1 MPQRV
6 GHLYVMFH
14 WKMKFLKRIT
24 GFSTAFFGFSW
35 TNSERRAV
43 ASQLFRE
50 GVIDD
55 LKGFYPAPGDWP
67 KGFEAKLRAAVSNIE
82 VRVQKFRHFV
92 PEKDRSAFNSAWDL
106 FKSHGLNLAGINVRH
121 MLCIQRCRPPEAKI
135 QRMFF
140 MRGQKA
146 YFSVVLKHNIS
157 LNSDRCMRS
166 FATHTT
172 SGYFNR

>member
-1 MPQRV
+1 MTANKSLQLTFDSPLGLATPSPPVESNAAELRC
-6 GHLYVMFH
+6 YVH

-92 PEKDRSAFNSAWDL
+92 PEKDRSAFDSAWDL
-106 FKSHGLNLAGINVRH
+106 FKSHGLNLSWNQCAAYVMYPTMHAAGSKNPKDIFYERT
-121 MLCIQRCRPPEAKI
+121 E
-135 QRMFF
+135 
-140 MRGQKA
+140 
-146 YFSVVLKHNIS
+146 S
-157 LNSDRCMRS
+157 LLQYG
-166 FATHTT
+166 AET
-172 SGYFNR
+172 

>member
-92 PEKDRSAFNSAWDL
+92 PEKDRSAFDSAWDL
-106 FKSHGLNLAGINVRH
+106 FKSHGLNLSWNQCA
-121 MLCIQRCRPPEAKI
+121 
-135 QRMFF
+135 
-140 MRGQKA
+140 A
-146 YFSVVLKHNIS
+146 YVMYPTMQAAESKNPKDVFYERTES
-157 LNSDRCMRS
+157 LLQYG
-166 FATHTT
+166 AET
-172 SGYFNR
+172 

>member
-1 MPQRV
+1 
-6 GHLYVMFH
+6 MFH

-55 LKGFYPAPGDWP
+55 LKGFYPAPCDWP

-92 PEKDRSAFNSAWDL
+92 PEKDRSAFDSAWDL
-106 FKSHGLNLAGINVRH
+106 FKSHGLNLSWNQCAAYVMYPTMQAAGSKNPKDVFYERT
-121 MLCIQRCRPPEAKI
+121 E
-135 QRMFF
+135 
-140 MRGQKA
+140 
-146 YFSVVLKHNIS
+146 S
-157 LNSDRCMRS
+157 LLQCG
-166 FATHTT
+166 AET
-172 SGYFNR
+172 

>member
-1 MPQRV
+1 
-6 GHLYVMFH
+6 
-14 WKMKFLKRIT
+14 MKFLKRIT

-92 PEKDRSAFNSAWDL
+92 PEKDRSAFDSAWDL
-106 FKSHGLNLAGINVRH
+106 FKSHGLNLSWNQCAAYVMYPTMHAAGSKNPKDVFYERT
-121 MLCIQRCRPPEAKI
+121 E
-135 QRMFF
+135 
-140 MRGQKA
+140 
-146 YFSVVLKHNIS
+146 S
-157 LNSDRCMRS
+157 LLQYG
-166 FATHTT
+166 AET
-172 SGYFNR
+172 

>member
-1 MPQRV
+1 
-6 GHLYVMFH
+6 MFH

-106 FKSHGLNLAGINVRH
+106 FKSHGLNLSWNQCA
-121 MLCIQRCRPPEAKI
+121 
-135 QRMFF
+135 
-140 MRGQKA
+140 A
-146 YFSVVLKHNIS
+146 YVMYPTMHAAESKNPKDVFYERTEGL
-157 LNSDRCMRS
+157 LQYG
-166 FATHTT
+166 AET
-172 SGYFNR
+172 